1 MRFSHKILGLAA
13 AMAVSAS
20 ASFTFAQ
27 TTITGAGATFPF
39 PIYSKWAEEYKKATN
54 VAMNYQSIGSGG
66 GIKQITAKTV
76 DFGAS
81 DMPLAAA
88 DLAKDGLVQFPA
100 IIGGVVPVTNLDA
113 VKPGELKLTGPVLAD
128 IFLGKIKSWNDKAI
142 TDLNPGIKLEATPI
156 TVVRRSDGSGTT
168 FVFVDYLSKVS
179 PEWKTKVGV
188 GTAVAWPEGV
198 GGKGNEGVAQY
209 VQRIKGAIGYV
220 EYAYAKKNKLDH
232 IQLKNRDGQF
242 VQPEEASFA
251 AASAGADWKSAPGM
265 GVILTDQA
273 GAKSWPMTSAS
284 FILLHAKSP
293 KPEASKEVLKFFDW
307 ALKNGGKSALELDYV
322 PLPAATV
329 SLIQGEFKKVTDGN
343 GKALF

>member
-1 MRFSHKILGLAA
+1 MRFSQSFIAAAALAA
-13 AMAVSAS
+13 ASLPLMA
-20 ASFTFAQ
+20 TAQ

-39 PIYSKWAEEYKKATN
+39 PIYAKWADEYKKATN

-66 GIKQITAKTV
+66 GIKQIQSKTV

-81 DMPLAAA
+81 DMPLKAE

-113 VKPGELKLTGPVLAD
+113 VKPGELKLTGAVLAD
-128 IFLGKIKSWNDKAI
+128 IFLGKIKNWNDKAI
-142 TDLNPGIKLEATPI
+142 TDLNPGFKLDGPI

-179 PEWKTKVGV
+179 PEWKSKVGV

-251 AASAGADWKSAPGM
+251 AASAGADWKGTPGM
-265 GVILTDQA
+265 GVILTDQP

-284 FILLHAKSP
+284 FILMHGKAA

-307 ALKNGGKSALELDYV
+307 AFKNGQKSAVELDYV

-329 SLIQGEFKKVTDGN
+329 SLINAEWKKITDGSN
-343 GKALF
+343 KAVF